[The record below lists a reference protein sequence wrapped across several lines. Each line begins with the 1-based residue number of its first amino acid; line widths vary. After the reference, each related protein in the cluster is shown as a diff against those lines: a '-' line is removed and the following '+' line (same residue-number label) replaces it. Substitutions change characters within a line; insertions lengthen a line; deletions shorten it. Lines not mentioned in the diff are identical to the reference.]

1 MILVAGASGEL
12 GRAICRKLIER
23 GGMIYGMVRPTS
35 APEAVA
41 ELEAMGVTTVQADLT
56 DPDALRE
63 ACSGCD
69 SVVSSMTAMG
79 RPTERIEKVD
89 RDGQLALLA
98 AAAAEGVERF
108 VYVSYSGVIG
118 KDDPLT
124 LAKRAVER
132 TLKHSGMT
140 WTVLRPSYFME
151 TWFSPALGIDVAGG
165 RARIYGTGREPISWV
180 ARDDVASF
188 AAEAVDSE
196 EARNATIEIGGPE
209 ALSPLEAI
217 ALFESL
223 AGRAIEVETVAEA
236 ALQAQLAAA
245 ASPHERSLA
254 ALMIAYARGNAV
266 PMDDIAE
273 RFGIEL
279 TRLADWARPRFAAPG
294 GSSHAE

>member
-12 GRAICRKLIER
+12 GRAICRKLVER
-23 GGMIYGMVRPTS
+23 GGTIYGMVRPTS

-41 ELEAMGVTTVQADLT
+41 ELEALGVTPVQANLA
-56 DPDALRE
+56 DPDSLRE

-79 RPTERIEKVD
+79 RPAEQIDKVD
-89 RDGQLALLA
+89 RNGQLALLA
-98 AAAAEGVERF
+98 AAAEEGVERF

-140 WTVLRPSYFME
+140 WTVLRASYFME
-151 TWFSPALGIDVAGG
+151 TWFSPALGVDIAAGK
-165 RARIYGTGREPISWV
+165 ARVYGSGREPISWV
-180 ARDDVASF
+180 ARDDVAGF

-209 ALSPLEAI
+209 AISPLDAI

-279 TRLADWARPRFAAPG
+279 TALADWARSRFAPSASDSG
-294 GSSHAE
+294 LE

>member
-12 GRAICRKLIER
+12 GRAICRKLVER
-23 GGMIYGMVRPTS
+23 GGTIYGMVRPTS

-41 ELEAMGVTTVQADLT
+41 ELEALGVTPVQADLA
-56 DPDALRE
+56 DPDSVRE

-79 RPTERIEKVD
+79 RPAERIDKVD

-98 AAAAEGVERF
+98 AAAEEGVERF

-151 TWFSPALGIDVAGG
+151 TWFSPALGVDVAAGKARVYGSGG
-165 RARIYGTGREPISWV
+165 APISWV
-180 ARDDVASF
+180 ARDDVAGF

-209 ALSPLEAI
+209 AISPLDAI

-223 AGRAIEVETVAEA
+223 AGRAIQVETVAEA

-245 ASPHERSLA
+245 TSPHERSLA

-273 RFGIEL
+273 RFDIEL
-279 TRLADWARPRFAAPG
+279 TSLADWARPRFAPS
-294 GSSHAE
+294 GSASGAE

>member
-23 GGMIYGMVRPTS
+23 GGTIYGMVRATS
-35 APEAVA
+35 APQAVA
-41 ELEAMGVTTVQADLT
+41 ELEAMGVKPVLADL
-56 DPDALRE
+56 ASQESLRE

-69 SVVSSMTAMG
+69 SVVSGLTAMG
-79 RPTERIEKVD
+79 RPGESIEEVD
-89 RDGQLALLA
+89 RDGQLALVA
-98 AAAAEGVERF
+98 AAADEGVERF
-108 VYVSYSGVIG
+108 VYVSYSGAIG

-151 TWFSPALGIDVAGG
+151 SWFSPALGFDLAAG
-165 RARIYGTGREPISWV
+165 RARIYGSGREPISWV
-180 ARDDVASF
+180 SRDDVAEF

-209 ALSPLEAI
+209 ALTPLEAV
-217 ALFESL
+217 AVFESVS
-223 AGRAIEVETVAEA
+223 GRRLEVELVGEEA
-236 ALQAQLAAA
+236 LRAHLAAA
-245 ASPHERSLA
+245 PGPHERSIA
-254 ALMIAYARGNAV
+254 ALMLAYARGNAI

-273 RFGIEL
+273 RFGVEL
-279 TRLADWARPRFAAPG
+279 TPLRAWAERALA
-294 GSSHAE
+294 HTT

>member
-12 GRAICRKLIER
+12 GRAICRKLIAR
-23 GGMIYGMVRPTS
+23 GGTIYGMVRPSS

-41 ELEAMGVTTVQADLT
+41 ELESMGVTLVRADL
-56 DPDALRE
+56 ANRESLRE

-69 SVVSSMTAMG
+69 SVVSGMTAMG
-79 RPTERIEKVD
+79 RPGESIERVD
-89 RDGQLALLA
+89 RDGQLALVA
-98 AAAAEGVERF
+98 AAADEGVERF

-140 WTVLRPSYFME
+140 WTVLRPSFFME
-151 TWFSPALGIDVAGG
+151 SWFSPALGFDIAGAS
-165 RARIYGTGREPISWV
+165 ARIYGTGREPISWV
-180 ARDDVASF
+180 ARDDVAEF

-196 EARNATIEIGGPE
+196 EARNMTLEIGGPE

-217 ALFESL
+217 AVFESVTGQPI
-223 AGRAIEVETVAEA
+223 AV
-236 ALQAQLAAA
+236 QAVDEDALAARLA
-245 ASPHERSLA
+245 TARDPHERCMV
-254 ALMIAYARGNAV
+254 ALMMAYARGNAI
-266 PMDDIAE
+266 PMTDIAE

-279 TRLADWARPRFAAPG
+279 TSLRSWALATVPLPA
-294 GSSHAE
+294 

>member
-1 MILVAGASGEL
+1 MILVAGATGEL
-12 GRAICRKLIER
+12 GRVICRKLTER
-23 GGMIYGMVRPTS
+23 GGTVYGMVRAGS

-41 ELEAMGVTTVQADLT
+41 ELAAMGVVPVQADLGSRES
-56 DPDALRE
+56 LRE

-69 SVVSSMTAMG
+69 SVISGMTAMG
-79 RPTERIEKVD
+79 RPGESIERVD
-89 RDGQLALLA
+89 RDGQLALVS

-151 TWFSPALGIDVAGG
+151 SWFSPARGFDLAAG
-165 RARIYGTGREPISWV
+165 RARIYGAGREPISWV
-180 ARDDVASF
+180 ARDDVAGF

-209 ALSPLEAI
+209 ALSPLDAV
-217 ALFESL
+217 ALFESVT
-223 AGRAIEVETVAEA
+223 GRQIEVETVGEEA
-236 ALQAQLAAA
+236 LRAQLAAA
-245 ASPHERSLA
+245 STEQGRSVA
-254 ALMIAYARGNAV
+254 ALMLAYARGNAI
-266 PMDDIAE
+266 PMDDVAE

-279 TRLADWARPRFAAPG
+279 TSLRRWAERARGADA
-294 GSSHAE
+294 